1 MVDITLFEELKKYL
15 TKEFMS
21 LSRKKDEKL
30 AEKMM
35 LEAERQQKEQQLFDN
50 MDTSRIKR
58 LFSPLDDD
66 IFEKED
72 FGSYRNNKILQNI
85 QKIENEVDEM
95 ELSMGD
101 IKKYLCFI
109 QMLENNNRLDQSK
122 KLDEAGQQEDDS
134 EICMIQS
141 QKEEDSIQSNHR
153 ITTDTGGNDISGDQ
167 DCVSD
172 SEGAEVREPDED
184 NRNPEKKEL
193 GKEKKDISPNM
204 KATLEDTA
212 AFLQERYPNTEILL
226 DFDDHSILT
235 GKGLNRYF
243 IRVLTYTISASIEA
257 SNVDTVI
264 LEGEISNGKVILSL
278 QMLLDNNVVDQY
290 SYQYEILLKKDNLS
304 EQN

>member
-1 MVDITLFEELKKYL
+1 MIDITLFEELKKYL

-35 LEAERQQKEQQLFDN
+35 LEVERQQKEQQLFDN

-95 ELSMGD
+95 DLSMGD

-109 QMLENNNRLDQSK
+109 QMLENNSRTDQSK
-122 KLDEAGQQEDDS
+122 ESDESKQQENDS
-134 EICMIQS
+134 EICMLQDD
-141 QKEEDSIQSNHR
+141 KEEDSIQGDHE
-153 ITTDTGGNDISGDQ
+153 ITAETMSDSDISGEKDNEP
-167 DCVSD
+167 DH
-172 SEGAEVREPDED
+172 EILEVRESDEK
-184 NRNPEKKEL
+184 NRTVEKEES
-193 GKEKKDISPNM
+193 GKEKKDISPNI

-226 DFDDHSILT
+226 DFDDHGIVT

-243 IRVLTYTISASIEA
+243 IRILTYTISASIEA

-264 LEGEISNGKVILSL
+264 LEGEIMNGKVVLSL
-278 QMLLDNNVVDQY
+278 QMLLENHIVDQY
-290 SYQYEILLKKDNLS
+290 SYRYEILLKEENL
-304 EQN
+304 

>member
-1 MVDITLFEELKKYL
+1 MIDITLFEELKKYL

-35 LEAERQQKEQQLFDN
+35 LEVERQQKEQQLFDN

-95 ELSMGD
+95 DLSMGD

-109 QMLENNNRLDQSK
+109 QMLENNSRTDQSK
-122 KLDEAGQQEDDS
+122 ESDESKQQENDS
-134 EICMIQS
+134 EICMLQDD
-141 QKEEDSIQSNHR
+141 KEEDSIQGDHE
-153 ITTDTGGNDISGDQ
+153 ITAETMSDSDISGEKDNEP
-167 DCVSD
+167 DH
-172 SEGAEVREPDED
+172 EILEVRESDEK
-184 NRNPEKKEL
+184 NRTAEKEES
-193 GKEKKDISPNM
+193 GKEKKDISPNI

-226 DFDDHSILT
+226 DFDDHGIVT

-243 IRVLTYTISASIEA
+243 IRILTYTISASIEA

-264 LEGEISNGKVILSL
+264 LEGEIMNGKVVLSL
-278 QMLLDNNVVDQY
+278 QMLLENHIVDQY
-290 SYQYEILLKKDNLS
+290 SYRYEILLKEENL
-304 EQN
+304 

>member
-1 MVDITLFEELKKYL
+1 MIDITLFEELKNYL

-21 LSRKKDEKL
+21 LSRRKDEKL

-35 LEAERQQKEQQLFDN
+35 LEVERQQKEQQLFDN

-95 ELSMGD
+95 DLSMED

-109 QMLENNNRLDQSK
+109 QMLENNSRTDQNKES
-122 KLDEAGQQEDDS
+122 DEAKQQENDS
-134 EICMIQS
+134 EICMLQDD
-141 QKEEDSIQSNHR
+141 KEEDSIQGNHK
-153 ITTDTGGNDISGDQ
+153 IAAETMSDSDISGEEDN
-167 DCVSD
+167 
-172 SEGAEVREPDED
+172 EPDHEILEERESD
-184 NRNPEKKEL
+184 EKNRTLEKEES
-193 GKEKKDISPNM
+193 GKEKKDISPNI

-226 DFDDHSILT
+226 DFDDHGIIT

-243 IRVLTYTISASIEA
+243 IRILTYTISASIEA

-264 LEGEISNGKVILSL
+264 LEGEIMNGKVVLSL
-278 QMLLDNNVVDQY
+278 QMLLENHIVDQY
-290 SYQYEILLKKDNLS
+290 SYRYEILLKEENL
-304 EQN
+304 

>member
-1 MVDITLFEELKKYL
+1 MIDITLFEELKNYL

-21 LSRKKDEKL
+21 LSRRKDEKL

-35 LEAERQQKEQQLFDN
+35 LEVERQQKEQQLFDN

-95 ELSMGD
+95 DLSMED

-109 QMLENNNRLDQSK
+109 QMLENNSQTDQNKES
-122 KLDEAGQQEDDS
+122 DEAKQQENDS
-134 EICMIQS
+134 EICMLQDD
-141 QKEEDSIQSNHR
+141 KEEDSIQGNHK
-153 ITTDTGGNDISGDQ
+153 IAAETMSDSDISGEEDN
-167 DCVSD
+167 
-172 SEGAEVREPDED
+172 EPDHEILEERESD
-184 NRNPEKKEL
+184 EKNRTLEKEES
-193 GKEKKDISPNM
+193 GKEKKDISPNI

-226 DFDDHSILT
+226 DFDDHGIIT
-235 GKGLNRYF
+235 GKGLNQYF
-243 IRVLTYTISASIEA
+243 IRILTYTISASIEA

-264 LEGEISNGKVILSL
+264 LEGEIMNGKVVLSL
-278 QMLLDNNVVDQY
+278 QMLLENHIVDQY
-290 SYQYEILLKKDNLS
+290 SYRYEILLKEENL
-304 EQN
+304 